1 MTAARQ
7 ASSIAII
14 GALFFI
20 FAFASWRLAMT
31 ATMIMGIVDGAF
43 VPRLFAALKQRDDV
57 QSMFLLL
64 MVPCCL
70 YTLYFASRRHC
81 AGMRPRHRSR
91 MMRAHLAD

>member
-1 MTAARQ
+1 MTAARH
-7 ASSIAII
+7 SSIATI
-14 GALFFI
+14 GALFFVFG
-20 FAFASWRLAMT
+20 FATRLLVMT
-31 ATMIMGIVDGAF
+31 AITVMGIVDGAV

-57 QSMFLLL
+57 QLLFLLS

-91 MMRAHLAD
+91 MMPAHLAD